1 MQSYSVRLG
10 VMIFNT
16 VITAESE
23 DQAKEEYVRMLI
35 DQDLIM
41 VKKIQPRRI
50 VLEETEKDNFKYTNG
65 FYANQVLGNGIHIVD
80 QPKIWRVVKY
90 GE

>member
-80 QPKIWRVVKY
+80 QPKIWREVK
-90 GE
+90 EE